1 VDSRRSSSGL
11 QKCTEGVDRHR
22 TGKIYKEWTMHIN
35 PATTSPVAALAARV
49 TPSAVSAGIL
59 QQANGDGDGKTG
71 AAALNDG
78 DTAARAAA
86 QQVRSASHGVDV
98 KA

>member
-1 VDSRRSSSGL
+1 
-11 QKCTEGVDRHR
+11 
-22 TGKIYKEWTMHIN
+22 MHIN
-35 PATTSPVAALAARV
+35 PATTSPVAAVAARVTTSPVAALAARV
-49 TPSAVSAGIL
+49 TPSAVSAAIL

-71 AAALNDG
+71 VAALNDG

-86 QQVRSASHGVDV
+86 QQVKSASHGVDV